1 MAHKNGQRK
10 VSKKTIFFSMKMIVG
25 STLKLSAK
33 VIYFRGQVPIKNY
46 GLKTLLMLFNMQK
59 K

>member
-33 VIYFRGQVPIKNY
+33 VIFLEDKYQ
-46 GLKTLLMLFNMQK
+46 LKIMG
-59 K
+59 